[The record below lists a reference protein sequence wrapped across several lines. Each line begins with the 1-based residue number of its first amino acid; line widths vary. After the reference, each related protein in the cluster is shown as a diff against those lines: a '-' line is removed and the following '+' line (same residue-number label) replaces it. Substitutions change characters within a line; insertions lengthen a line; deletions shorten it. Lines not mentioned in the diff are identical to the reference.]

1 MDEMNELFPYP
12 STDYPW
18 PRPGFHKPCSNAK
31 VHVADKRM
39 ARLLLVLHELDRT
52 VAGLE
57 NLRQPDLNELVSSAI
72 LACGF
77 VNGTEA
83 RFAIAAVLDA
93 IEKPGWLPGS
103 D

>member
-1 MDEMNELFPYP
+1 MDEINDLFPYR
-12 STDYPW
+12 STKCLW
-18 PRPGFHKPCSNAK
+18 PKPGVHEPCSNAK
-31 VHVADKRM
+31 VHIADKRI

-57 NLRQPDLNELVSSAI
+57 NLRQPDLNEMVSSAI

-77 VNGTEA
+77 VDGTEA
-83 RFAIAAVLDA
+83 RLAIAAVLDA
-93 IEKPGWLPGS
+93 IEKPGWQPGS